1 MSFSREHRYL
11 IFKLTDVERMD
22 DDARQQL
29 YGMAH
34 DICAIRKDRG
44 KGPLQCVVVEHDW
57 PIYEQAWHLVA
68 TLCEGNA
75 PPRQPSEHLAEHPD
89 FAAYREATDYLITKY
104 RSDAARLALQ
114 LAAPVN
120 PHPPALSIVWYP
132 SPEAAHRSMWEPV
145 AIAEGMSY
153 DELCQ
158 CQGGGITADGEE
170 VEVSYEDEITGMKLA
185 GAWGWV
191 ELDRHIIHAW
201 ADHQADPARVLH
213 MLAHE
218 IGHVTG
224 QPHPDPLQ
232 EEMRAEQ
239 FGNAARLAYGLLQQR
254 QEARHD

>member
-1 MSFSREHRYL
+1 MSHQRHTFENALRRSLYAIQTEDEELLARYPDGDY
-11 IFKLTDVERMD
+11 KV
-22 DDARQQL
+22 
-29 YGMAH
+29 
-34 DICAIRKDRG
+34 
-44 KGPLQCVVVEHDW
+44 PVV
-57 PIYEQAWHLVA
+57 QSAWWSWQVA
-68 TLCEGNA
+68 NSPAGET
-75 PPRQPSEHLAEHPD
+75 
-89 FAAYREATDYLITKY
+89 
-104 RSDAARLALQ
+104 
-114 LAAPVN
+114 VN

-201 ADHQADPARVLH
+201 ADHQADPARVIH

-239 FGNAARLAYGLLQQR
+239 FGNAARLAYSLLQQR